1 MRRLLGTLL
10 LLLQFGPLAGA
21 GLCMHA
27 AAQPKAECAM
37 PMQGMTRETGQPHSA
52 PTQDCA
58 LMVICAP
65 ATPVVPGA
73 IQQFAIS
80 NSTST
85 TYYSQASLLS
95 GEPITP
101 PQPPP
106 IV

>member
-37 PMQGMTRETGQPHSA
+37 PMQGRPHDTGKPHSI

-58 LMVICAP
+58 QRVVCAP
-65 ATPVVPGA
+65 AAPMVPVTVEL
-73 IQQFAIS
+73 FAVMQP
-80 NSTST
+80 NSTDYST
-85 TYYSQASLLS
+85 RASFLP
-95 GEPITP
+95 GDPTAP

-106 IV
+106 IA